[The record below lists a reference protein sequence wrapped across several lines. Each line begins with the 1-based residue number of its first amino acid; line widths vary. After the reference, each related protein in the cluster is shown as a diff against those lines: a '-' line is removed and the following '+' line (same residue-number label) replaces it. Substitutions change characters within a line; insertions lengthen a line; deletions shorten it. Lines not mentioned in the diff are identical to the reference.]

1 MLRDPKS
8 QAKMIALAE
17 FAYEQ
22 SQGPHDVFFEYSPF
36 LNCVRIE
43 AYAGGWEKTTTPD
56 YSQWLSLDP
65 HYHVDK
71 VEDITQSI
79 IDFLEIC

>member
-1 MLRDPKS
+1 MLKEPKS
-8 QAKMIALAE
+8 QEKMIGLAK

-43 AYAGGWEKTTTPD
+43 AYAGGWEKSATPD
-56 YSQWLSLDP
+56 YSKWLSLDACFDS
-65 HYHVDK
+65 VDYIK
-71 VEDITQSI
+71 QNI
-79 IDFLEIC
+79 IDFLEVC